1 MSASSTI
8 INNKKSPSTP
18 LRQTYFASPAE
29 ANVANRTVLP
39 GILHGPEYSRM
50 KTAFKSHR
58 VEFVDAKVFDERI
71 ERFVELERLR
81 ALPVPILKKYHSV
94 RSTLLIEELDN
105 LEKMYKAF
113 RTSGAYRKRRHAYVL
128 IDSPEEVLPTNPSA
142 LKRCRLTPTT
152 LKRAIDDSGREERRS
167 KRQRLGEA
175 EAVSM
180 ATPAVVVAAAPPA
193 VVPVATKRSI
203 GDSGCEERRFKER
216 RSKRQRLG
224 EAEAAVAAPPA
235 VVVAAA
241 APPAVVPVAINQD
254 EASNKVAEQDRPV
267 STATP
272 AVVVAAAAAAPPA
285 VVPVAIKRAIG
296 DSGCEERRS
305 KRQRLGEAEAAVAA
319 PPAVVVAAAAPPA
332 VVPVAINQDEAS
344 NKVAEQERPVST
356 ATPAVVVAAAAAAP
370 PAVVLAAAAPPAV
383 VPVAIKRAIGVSGCE
398 ERRSKRQRLGE
409 AEAAV
414 AAPPA
419 VVVAA
424 AAPPAVVPVAINQ
437 DEASNNVAE
446 QERLAEDKKQRRKE
460 RELRRIESSLGPKWK
475 VTVSSK
481 SGLRRSSR
489 VRKQTVFFRD
499 LVW

>member
-1 MSASSTI
+1 MSIHAGYPTDGDAPSQHKQQTTPISQFYSKQYHNNDNKNNKMSASSTI

-58 VEFVDAKVFDERI
+58 VEFLDAKVFDERI

-254 EASNKVAEQDRPV
+254 EASNKVAEQ
-267 STATP
+267 
-272 AVVVAAAAAAPPA
+272 
-285 VVPVAIKRAIG
+285 
-296 DSGCEERRS
+296 
-305 KRQRLGEAEAAVAA
+305 
-319 PPAVVVAAAAPPA
+319 
-332 VVPVAINQDEAS
+332 
-344 NKVAEQERPVST
+344 ERPVST
-356 ATPAVVVAAAAAAP
+356 ATPAVVVA
-370 PAVVLAAAAPPAV
+370 AAAAPPAV

>member
-29 ANVANRTVLP
+29 ANVANCTVLP

-58 VEFVDAKVFDERI
+58 VEFLDAKVFDERI

-203 GDSGCEERRFKER
+203 GGSGCEERRFK
-216 RSKRQRLG
+216 
-224 EAEAAVAAPPA
+224 
-235 VVVAAA
+235 
-241 APPAVVPVAINQD
+241 
-254 EASNKVAEQDRPV
+254 
-267 STATP
+267 
-272 AVVVAAAAAAPPA
+272 
-285 VVPVAIKRAIG
+285 
-296 DSGCEERRS
+296 ERRS

-356 ATPAVVVAAAAAAP
+356 ATPAVVVTAAAAAP
-370 PAVVLAAAAPPAV
+370 PAVVVAAAAPPAV

-460 RELRRIESSLGPKWK
+460 RELKRIESSLGPKWK

>member
-1 MSASSTI
+1 
-8 INNKKSPSTP
+8 
-18 LRQTYFASPAE
+18 
-29 ANVANRTVLP
+29 
-39 GILHGPEYSRM
+39 M
-50 KTAFKSHR
+50 KAALKSHR

-113 RTSGAYRKRRHAYVL
+113 RTSRAYRKRPHAYVL

-175 EAVSM
+175 EAVST

-203 GDSGCEERRFKER
+203 GDSGREERRFKRQRLGETEAVSTATPAVVVEAAAPPAVVVVATAPPAVVPVATKRAIGDSGCEER

-224 EAEAAVAAPPA
+224 ETEA
-235 VVVAAA
+235 
-241 APPAVVPVAINQD
+241 
-254 EASNKVAEQDRPV
+254 V

-272 AVVVAAAAAAPPA
+272 AVVVAADPPA

-305 KRQRLGEAEAAVAA
+305 KRQRLGEAEAAEAAVAA
-319 PPAVVVAAAAPPA
+319 PPAGFVAAAAPPA

-344 NKVAEQERPVST
+344 NKVAEH
-356 ATPAVVVAAAAAAP
+356 
-370 PAVVLAAAAPPAV
+370 
-383 VPVAIKRAIGVSGCE
+383 
-398 ERRSKRQRLGE
+398 
-409 AEAAV
+409 
-414 AAPPA
+414 
-419 VVVAA
+419 
-424 AAPPAVVPVAINQ
+424 
-437 DEASNNVAE
+437 
-446 QERLAEDKKQRRKE
+446 ERLAEDKKQRRKE

-475 VTVSSK
+475 VTASSK

>member
-1 MSASSTI
+1 MSIHAGYPTDGDAPSQHKQQTTPISQFYSKQYHNNDNKNNKMSASSTI

-58 VEFVDAKVFDERI
+58 VEFLDAKVFDERI

-167 KRQRLGEA
+167 KRQRLGED
-175 EAVSM
+175 EAAVAAPPAVVVEAAAPS
-180 ATPAVVVAAAPPA
+180 AVVVAAAPPA

-224 EAEAAVAAPPA
+224 EDEAAVAAPPAVVVEAAAPSAVVVVAAAPPAVVPVAVKRSIGDSGCEERRFKRQRLGETEAESTATPA

-254 EASNKVAEQDRPV
+254 EASNK
-267 STATP
+267 
-272 AVVVAAAAAAPPA
+272 
-285 VVPVAIKRAIG
+285 
-296 DSGCEERRS
+296 
-305 KRQRLGEAEAAVAA
+305 
-319 PPAVVVAAAAPPA
+319 
-332 VVPVAINQDEAS
+332 
-344 NKVAEQERPVST
+344 
-356 ATPAVVVAAAAAAP
+356 
-370 PAVVLAAAAPPAV
+370 
-383 VPVAIKRAIGVSGCE
+383 
-398 ERRSKRQRLGE
+398 
-409 AEAAV
+409 
-414 AAPPA
+414 
-419 VVVAA
+419 
-424 AAPPAVVPVAINQ
+424 
-437 DEASNNVAE
+437 VAE

-475 VTVSSK
+475 VSVSSK

>member
-58 VEFVDAKVFDERI
+58 VEFLDAKVFDERI

-175 EAVSM
+175 ETVST

-193 VVPVATKRSI
+193 VVPVATKRS
-203 GDSGCEERRFKER
+203 
-216 RSKRQRLG
+216 
-224 EAEAAVAAPPA
+224 
-235 VVVAAA
+235 
-241 APPAVVPVAINQD
+241 
-254 EASNKVAEQDRPV
+254 
-267 STATP
+267 
-272 AVVVAAAAAAPPA
+272 
-285 VVPVAIKRAIG
+285 IG

-356 ATPAVVVAAAAAAP
+356 ATPAVVVA
-370 PAVVLAAAAPPAV
+370 V
-383 VPVAIKRAIGVSGCE
+383 
-398 ERRSKRQRLGE
+398 
-409 AEAAV
+409 
-414 AAPPA
+414 
-419 VVVAA
+419 

-437 DEASNNVAE
+437 DEASNKVAE

-475 VTVSSK
+475 VTASSK

>member
-1 MSASSTI
+1 
-8 INNKKSPSTP
+8 
-18 LRQTYFASPAE
+18 
-29 ANVANRTVLP
+29 
-39 GILHGPEYSRM
+39 M
-50 KTAFKSHR
+50 KAALKSHR

-105 LEKMYKAF
+105 LEKMYEAF
-113 RTSGAYRKRRHAYVL
+113 RTSRAYRKRPHAYVL
-128 IDSPEEVLPTNPSA
+128 VDSPEEVLPTNPSA

-175 EAVSM
+175 EAVST
-180 ATPAVVVAAAPPA
+180 ATPAVVVAAAPPV
-193 VVPVATKRSI
+193 VVPVATKRAI
-203 GDSGCEERRFKER
+203 GDSGCEERRFK
-216 RSKRQRLG
+216 RQRLG
-224 EAEAAVAAPPA
+224 ETEAVSTATPA

-241 APPAVVPVAINQD
+241 APPAVVPVATKRAIGDSGREERRSKRQRLAEAEAAPVAINQD
-254 EASNKVAEQDRPV
+254 EASNKVAEQERPV
-267 STATP
+267 STAT
-272 AVVVAAAAAAPPA
+272 
-285 VVPVAIKRAIG
+285 
-296 DSGCEERRS
+296 
-305 KRQRLGEAEAAVAA
+305 
-319 PPAVVVAAAAPPA
+319 PAVVVAAAAPPA

-356 ATPAVVVAAAAAAP
+356 ATPAVVVAAAA
-370 PAVVLAAAAPPAV
+370 
-383 VPVAIKRAIGVSGCE
+383 
-398 ERRSKRQRLGE
+398 
-409 AEAAV
+409 
-414 AAPPA
+414 PPA

-437 DEASNNVAE
+437 DEASNKVAE

-475 VTVSSK
+475 VTASSK

>member
-58 VEFVDAKVFDERI
+58 VEFLDAKVFDERI

-193 VVPVATKRSI
+193 VVPVATKRAI

-235 VVVAAA
+235 V
-241 APPAVVPVAINQD
+241 I
-254 EASNKVAEQDRPV
+254 
-267 STATP
+267 
-272 AVVVAAAAAAPPA
+272 
-285 VVPVAIKRAIG
+285 
-296 DSGCEERRS
+296 
-305 KRQRLGEAEAAVAA
+305 
-319 PPAVVVAAAAPPA
+319 VAAAAPPA

-356 ATPAVVVAAAAAAP
+356 ATPAVVVAAAAAP

-437 DEASNNVAE
+437 DEASNNVSE

>member
-1 MSASSTI
+1 
-8 INNKKSPSTP
+8 
-18 LRQTYFASPAE
+18 
-29 ANVANRTVLP
+29 
-39 GILHGPEYSRM
+39 M

-58 VEFVDAKVFDERI
+58 VEFLDAKVFDERI

-81 ALPVPILKKYHSV
+81 ALPGECMNLFFPQFTMNMYSFDSFTPRFYFRHPVPILKKYHSV

-105 LEKMYKAF
+105 LEKMYEAF
-113 RTSGAYRKRRHAYVL
+113 RTSGAYRKRPHAYVL

-193 VVPVATKRSI
+193 VVPVATKR
-203 GDSGCEERRFKER
+203 
-216 RSKRQRLG
+216 
-224 EAEAAVAAPPA
+224 
-235 VVVAAA
+235 
-241 APPAVVPVAINQD
+241 
-254 EASNKVAEQDRPV
+254 
-267 STATP
+267 
-272 AVVVAAAAAAPPA
+272 
-285 VVPVAIKRAIG
+285 AIG
-296 DSGCEERRS
+296 DSGREERRS

-344 NKVAEQERPVST
+344 NKVAEQER
-356 ATPAVVVAAAAAAP
+356 
-370 PAVVLAAAAPPAV
+370 
-383 VPVAIKRAIGVSGCE
+383 
-398 ERRSKRQRLGE
+398 
-409 AEAAV
+409 
-414 AAPPA
+414 
-419 VVVAA
+419 
-424 AAPPAVVPVAINQ
+424 
-437 DEASNNVAE
+437 
-446 QERLAEDKKQRRKE
+446 LAEDKKQRRKE

-475 VTVSSK
+475 VTASSK

>member
-1 MSASSTI
+1 LTLLHRDST
-8 INNKKSPSTP
+8 
-18 LRQTYFASPAE
+18 LR
-29 ANVANRTVLP
+29 
-39 GILHGPEYSRM
+39 
-50 KTAFKSHR
+50 
-58 VEFVDAKVFDERI
+58 
-71 ERFVELERLR
+71 
-81 ALPVPILKKYHSV
+81 LPVPILKKYHSV

-203 GDSGCEERRFKER
+203 GDSGCEERR
-216 RSKRQRLG
+216 SKRQRLG

-254 EASNKVAEQDRPV
+254 EASNK
-267 STATP
+267 
-272 AVVVAAAAAAPPA
+272 
-285 VVPVAIKRAIG
+285 
-296 DSGCEERRS
+296 
-305 KRQRLGEAEAAVAA
+305 
-319 PPAVVVAAAAPPA
+319 
-332 VVPVAINQDEAS
+332 
-344 NKVAEQERPVST
+344 
-356 ATPAVVVAAAAAAP
+356 
-370 PAVVLAAAAPPAV
+370 
-383 VPVAIKRAIGVSGCE
+383 
-398 ERRSKRQRLGE
+398 
-409 AEAAV
+409 
-414 AAPPA
+414 
-419 VVVAA
+419 
-424 AAPPAVVPVAINQ
+424 
-437 DEASNNVAE
+437 VAE

>member
-1 MSASSTI
+1 
-8 INNKKSPSTP
+8 
-18 LRQTYFASPAE
+18 
-29 ANVANRTVLP
+29 
-39 GILHGPEYSRM
+39 
-50 KTAFKSHR
+50 
-58 VEFVDAKVFDERI
+58 
-71 ERFVELERLR
+71 
-81 ALPVPILKKYHSV
+81 
-94 RSTLLIEELDN
+94 
-105 LEKMYKAF
+105 MYNAF

-175 EAVSM
+175 EAVST

-203 GDSGCEERRFKER
+203 GDSGR
-216 RSKRQRLG
+216 
-224 EAEAAVAAPPA
+224 
-235 VVVAAA
+235 
-241 APPAVVPVAINQD
+241 
-254 EASNKVAEQDRPV
+254 
-267 STATP
+267 
-272 AVVVAAAAAAPPA
+272 
-285 VVPVAIKRAIG
+285 
-296 DSGCEERRS
+296 
-305 KRQRLGEAEAAVAA
+305 
-319 PPAVVVAAAAPPA
+319 
-332 VVPVAINQDEAS
+332 
-344 NKVAEQERPVST
+344 
-356 ATPAVVVAAAAAAP
+356 
-370 PAVVLAAAAPPAV
+370 
-383 VPVAIKRAIGVSGCE
+383 E

>member
-29 ANVANRTVLP
+29 ANVANRTVPP

-58 VEFVDAKVFDERI
+58 VEFLDAKVFDERI

-167 KRQRLGEA
+167 KRQRLGET
-175 EAVSM
+175 EA
-180 ATPAVVVAAAPPA
+180 
-193 VVPVATKRSI
+193 
-203 GDSGCEERRFKER
+203 
-216 RSKRQRLG
+216 
-224 EAEAAVAAPPA
+224 
-235 VVVAAA
+235 
-241 APPAVVPVAINQD
+241 
-254 EASNKVAEQDRPV
+254 V

-272 AVVVAAAAAAPPA
+272 AVVVAAAAP
-285 VVPVAIKRAIG
+285 
-296 DSGCEERRS
+296 
-305 KRQRLGEAEAAVAA
+305 Q
-319 PPAVVVAAAAPPA
+319 A
-332 VVPVAINQDEAS
+332 VVPVAINQEEAS
-344 NKVAEQERPVST
+344 NKVAEQER
-356 ATPAVVVAAAAAAP
+356 
-370 PAVVLAAAAPPAV
+370 
-383 VPVAIKRAIGVSGCE
+383 
-398 ERRSKRQRLGE
+398 
-409 AEAAV
+409 
-414 AAPPA
+414 
-419 VVVAA
+419 
-424 AAPPAVVPVAINQ
+424 
-437 DEASNNVAE
+437 
-446 QERLAEDKKQRRKE
+446 LAEEKKQRRKE
-460 RELRRIESSLGPKWK
+460 RELRRIESSLGPMWK

>member
-1 MSASSTI
+1 LTLLHRDST
-8 INNKKSPSTP
+8 
-18 LRQTYFASPAE
+18 LR
-29 ANVANRTVLP
+29 
-39 GILHGPEYSRM
+39 
-50 KTAFKSHR
+50 
-58 VEFVDAKVFDERI
+58 
-71 ERFVELERLR
+71 
-81 ALPVPILKKYHSV
+81 LPVPILKKYHSV

-254 EASNKVAEQDRPV
+254 EASNKVAEQ
-267 STATP
+267 
-272 AVVVAAAAAAPPA
+272 
-285 VVPVAIKRAIG
+285 
-296 DSGCEERRS
+296 
-305 KRQRLGEAEAAVAA
+305 
-319 PPAVVVAAAAPPA
+319 
-332 VVPVAINQDEAS
+332 
-344 NKVAEQERPVST
+344 
-356 ATPAVVVAAAAAAP
+356 
-370 PAVVLAAAAPPAV
+370 
-383 VPVAIKRAIGVSGCE
+383 
-398 ERRSKRQRLGE
+398 
-409 AEAAV
+409 
-414 AAPPA
+414 
-419 VVVAA
+419 
-424 AAPPAVVPVAINQ
+424 
-437 DEASNNVAE
+437 
-446 QERLAEDKKQRRKE
+446 ERLAEDKKQRRKE

-475 VTVSSK
+475 VTASSK